1 MNFEQLSND
10 MILVPISQ
18 YNQITIPISDVYL
31 KLADLILKKI
41 LEMDEQLYN
50 YFNEYC
56 QNIKLFADEV
66 IELTEEINE
75 LYDEGLESE
84 CQTKIDSFNK
94 RLKKF
99 FIDTIKIGY
108 SACFNNNEIKAVLIR
123 IEITFKQELVKYDL
137 DYYTTSANSEWMIR
151 KVKIEMNLNESI
163 SHITRLSTRNISLKD
178 RFISWVTSII
188 TDKYSYPM
196 LENRT
201 MDTITI

>member
-1 MNFEQLSND
+1 MNFEQLSNN
-10 MILVPISQ
+10 MLLVPISQ
-18 YNQITIPISDVYL
+18 SNQITIPISDVYL

-50 YFNEYC
+50 YFYEYC

-99 FIDTIKIGY
+99 FIDTINVGY
-108 SACFNNNEIKAVLIR
+108 SACSNNKEIKEVLNR
-123 IEITFKQELVKYDL
+123 IKYTFKQELVKYNL

-151 KVKIEMNLNESI
+151 KIKIEMNLNESI
-163 SHITRLSTRNISLKD
+163 SHITRLSTKNISLKD
-178 RFISWVTSII
+178 RFISWVINAI
-188 TDKYSYPM
+188 TDRPSYPM

-201 MDTITI
+201 MDTITN

>member
-99 FIDTIKIGY
+99 FINTIKIGY
-108 SACFNNNEIKAVLIR
+108 SACFNNNEIIAVLIR
-123 IEITFKQELVKYDL
+123 IEITFKQELVKYNL

-178 RFISWVTSII
+178 RFISWVTNTI
-188 TDKYSYPM
+188 TDKPSYPM
-196 LENRT
+196 LKNIT

>member
-1 MNFEQLSND
+1 MNFEQLSNN
-10 MILVPISQ
+10 MFLVPISQ
-18 YNQITIPISDVYL
+18 SNQITIPISDVYL

-108 SACFNNNEIKAVLIR
+108 SACFNNNEIISVLIR
-123 IEITFKQELVKYDL
+123 IEITFKQELVKYNL

-163 SHITRLSTRNISLKD
+163 SHITRLSTKNISLKD
-178 RFISWVTSII
+178 RFISWVTNTI
-188 TDKYSYPM
+188 TYKPSYPM

>member
-1 MNFEQLSND
+1 MNFEQLSNN
-10 MILVPISQ
+10 MFLVPISQ
-18 YNQITIPISDVYL
+18 FNQITIPISDVYL

-66 IELTEEINE
+66 IALTEEINE

-99 FIDTIKIGY
+99 FINTIKIGY
-108 SACFNNNEIKAVLIR
+108 SACFNNNEIIAVLIR
-123 IEITFKQELVKYDL
+123 IEITFKQELVKYNL

-163 SHITRLSTRNISLKD
+163 SHIARLSTKNISLKD
-178 RFISWVTSII
+178 RFISWVTNTI
-188 TDKYSYPM
+188 TDKPSYPM
-196 LENRT
+196 LKNIT

>member
-1 MNFEQLSND
+1 MNFEQLSNN
-10 MILVPISQ
+10 MFLVPISQ
-18 YNQITIPISDVYL
+18 FNQITIPISDVYL

-66 IELTEEINE
+66 IALTEEINE

-99 FIDTIKIGY
+99 FINTIKIGY
-108 SACFNNNEIKAVLIR
+108 SACFNNNEIIAVLIR
-123 IEITFKQELVKYDL
+123 IEITFKQELVKYNL

-163 SHITRLSTRNISLKD
+163 SHITRLSTKNISLKD
-178 RFISWVTSII
+178 RFISWVTNTI
-188 TDKYSYPM
+188 TDKPSYPM
-196 LENRT
+196 LKNIT

>member
-99 FIDTIKIGY
+99 FINTIKIGY
-108 SACFNNNEIKAVLIR
+108 SACFNNNEIIAVLIR
-123 IEITFKQELVKYDL
+123 IEITFKQELVKYNL

>member
-1 MNFEQLSND
+1 MNFEQLSNN
-10 MILVPISQ
+10 MFLVPISQ
-18 YNQITIPISDVYL
+18 SNQITIPISDVYL
-31 KLADLILKKI
+31 RLADLILKKI

-108 SACFNNNEIKAVLIR
+108 SACFNNNEIIAVLIR
-123 IEITFKQELVKYDL
+123 IEITFKQELVKYNL

-163 SHITRLSTRNISLKD
+163 SHITRLSTKNISLKD
-178 RFISWVTSII
+178 RFISWVTNTI
-188 TDKYSYPM
+188 TYKPSYPM